1 MSAPTLEKGSGP
13 VTYTSLL
20 GNLLAVLGT
29 LAGIG
34 LFVATRPAKK
44 TEPAPVVAVEASK
57 APEAK
62 RARVVIAPSPP
73 PAAPAPDPEPPK
85 VDREAVAKAEALR
98 DAASRDKARAEAR
111 AKTASEQLSVAAT
124 QAAADARGSK
134 TLAFR
139 VRDPS
144 ARISHAGARL
154 TTVKTER
161 DKLKA
166 EVGTLAA
173 LPRPKAKV
181 LSNKNPVAKP
191 SDGNESHF
199 EVRHNRVAYIDLD
212 RLMTHVKADAQLRIR
227 LSDGARLVD
236 AKVGPVGAFSLQYVL
251 GRSGLTGLGD
261 LVERRGVSYDLRG
274 WEVVP
279 EFEGRGEA
287 YEQTRH
293 AVSEYARAISRLNPS
308 KATVTL
314 WVYPDGFALYRRL
327 REDLQARGFMVA
339 ARPLPDGMAIRGSP
353 SGSLSAGQ

>member
-1 MSAPTLEKGSGP
+1 MSAPTLEKGSDP
-13 VTYTSLL
+13 ESYTHLLGSLL
-20 GNLLAVLGT
+20 AIVGT

-34 LFVATRPAKK
+34 LVVSMRPSEKR
-44 TEPAPVVAVEASK
+44 EPAPVVAIEVPK
-57 APEAK
+57 LPKAK
-62 RARVVIAPSPP
+62 RSRVVIALP
-73 PAAPAPDPEPPK
+73 PADPTPEPPR
-85 VDREAVAKAEALR
+85 VDREAVAKAEARR
-98 DAASRDKARAEAR
+98 DAASRDKERAEAR

-124 QAAADARGSK
+124 QAAADARASK

-154 TTVKTER
+154 TTLRTER
-161 DKLKA
+161 DTLKA

-199 EVRHNRVAYIDLD
+199 EVRRNRVAYIDLD
-212 RLMTHVKADAQLRIR
+212 RLMTLVKADAQLRIR

-236 AKVGPVGAFSLQYVL
+236 NKVGPVGPFSLQYVL
-251 GRSGLTGLGD
+251 GRSGPAGLGD
-261 LVERRGVSYDLRG
+261 LIERRGVSYDLRG

-279 EFEGRGEA
+279 AFEGRGEA

-293 AVSEYARAISRLNPS
+293 SVSEYARAISRLNPS

-353 SGSLSAGQ
+353 AGSLSAGQ

>member
-1 MSAPTLEKGSGP
+1 MSAPTKEKGSNP
-13 VTYTSLL
+13 ESYTHLL

-29 LAGIG
+29 LVGIG
-34 LFVATRPAKK
+34 LFVSMRRSEKA
-44 TEPAPVVAVEASK
+44 ESAPVVAIKASE
-57 APEAK
+57 APEIK
-62 RARVVIAPSPP
+62 RSQVVIAPPQAP
-73 PAAPAPDPEPPK
+73 NPAPEPPR
-85 VDREAVAKAEALR
+85 VDREAVAKAESQR
-98 DAASRDKARAEAR
+98 DAASRDKARAESR
-111 AKTASEQLSVAAT
+111 AKTASEQLSLAAT
-124 QAAADARGSK
+124 QAAADTRASK

-144 ARISHAGARL
+144 ARINNAGARL
-154 TTVKTER
+154 TSLRTER
-161 DKLKA
+161 DNLKA

-212 RLMTHVKADAQLRIR
+212 RLMTLVKADAQLRIR

-236 AKVGPVGAFSLQYVL
+236 SKVGPVGAFSLQYVL
-251 GRSGLTGLGD
+251 GRSGPVGLGD
-261 LVERRGVSYDLRG
+261 LIERRGVSYDLRG

-287 YEQTRH
+287 YEQSRH

-327 REDLQARGFMVA
+327 RENLQSRGFMVA